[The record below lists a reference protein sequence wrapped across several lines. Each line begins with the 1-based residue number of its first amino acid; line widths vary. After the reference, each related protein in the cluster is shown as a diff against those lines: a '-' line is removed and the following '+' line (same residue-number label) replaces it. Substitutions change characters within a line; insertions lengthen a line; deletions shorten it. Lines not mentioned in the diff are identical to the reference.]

1 MGWYCHPDTM
11 CIADAQNAAMGV
23 IGKDGDPDSIEYKKA
38 YRVAYAKQNENNFQ
52 QGLGDYI
59 GELDEGITWLEQ
71 GKSQDEFNKYKEDQY
86 RKAFEKRL
94 GKRK

>member
-11 CIADAQNAAMGV
+11 CISGAHNAAVRV
-23 IGKDGDPDSIEYKKA
+23 IGKDGDQNSIEYKKA
-38 YRVAYAKQNENNFQ
+38 YRKAYAKQNENNFQ
-52 QGLGDYI
+52 EGLSDYL
-59 GELDEGITWLEQ
+59 GELDEAITWIEE

-86 RKAFEKRL
+86 RKAFEKRF